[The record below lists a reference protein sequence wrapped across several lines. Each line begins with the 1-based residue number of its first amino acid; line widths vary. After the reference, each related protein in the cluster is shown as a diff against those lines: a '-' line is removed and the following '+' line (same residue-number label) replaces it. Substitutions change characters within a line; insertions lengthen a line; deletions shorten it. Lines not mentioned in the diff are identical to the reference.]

1 MKEFTKLLIVALA
14 VFILQATAQAQTM
27 GSLSGAIT
35 DQNNAVVAGATV
47 TLHTNVATGERS
59 VVTDSNGKFD
69 FQALLPGMYSIT
81 VQAAGF
87 KKSIAREISVSVNL
101 NTEVNVQLEI
111 GLAGESVTVTATQE
125 VINTVSPSLTNVI
138 NTRQVAD
145 LPLGTRNP
153 LQLAGLQAGI
163 AVDGDNVRGSSIA
176 GLRQTATTVTQ
187 DGINAMDNFVKTS
200 SLFAINTPSLNSTA
214 VFSITT

>member
-14 VFILQATAQAQTM
+14 VFILQATAQAQTT

-87 KKSIAREISVSVNL
+87 KKCW
-101 NTEVNVQLEI
+101 
-111 GLAGESVTVTATQE
+111 
-125 VINTVSPSLTNVI
+125 
-138 NTRQVAD
+138 
-145 LPLGTRNP
+145 
-153 LQLAGLQAGI
+153 
-163 AVDGDNVRGSSIA
+163 
-176 GLRQTATTVTQ
+176 
-187 DGINAMDNFVKTS
+187 F
-200 SLFAINTPSLNSTA
+200 
-214 VFSITT
+214 

>member
-14 VFILQATAQAQTM
+14 VFILQATAQAQTT

-87 KKSIAREISVSVNL
+87 KKSIAREISVSVGRILLGIRSNPR
-101 NTEVNVQLEI
+101 T
-111 GLAGESVTVTATQE
+111 
-125 VINTVSPSLTNVI
+125 
-138 NTRQVAD
+138 TRQ
-145 LPLGTRNP
+145 
-153 LQLAGLQAGI
+153 
-163 AVDGDNVRGSSIA
+163 
-176 GLRQTATTVTQ
+176 
-187 DGINAMDNFVKTS
+187 NFGEHHPN
-200 SLFAINTPSLNSTA
+200 F
-214 VFSITT
+214 

>member
-14 VFILQATAQAQTM
+14 VFILQATAQAQTT

-125 VINTVSPSLTNVI
+125 VINTVSPPSPN
-138 NTRQVAD
+138 
-145 LPLGTRNP
+145 LG
-153 LQLAGLQAGI
+153 A
-163 AVDGDNVRGSSIA
+163 
-176 GLRQTATTVTQ
+176 
-187 DGINAMDNFVKTS
+187 
-200 SLFAINTPSLNSTA
+200 
-214 VFSITT
+214 